1 MKINFSGGS
10 ATVPKNTR
18 KHINGL
24 VGLVLLGLAMEQPA
38 AAYTDPGTG
47 ALIWQMVAAGFVG
60 VMFYFRRITSFFT
73 RLKNKGPKE

>member
-1 MKINFSGGS
+1 MGTNLGGFGRTKIGGKVS
-10 ATVPKNTR
+10 AVCM
-18 KHINGL
+18 
-24 VGLVLLGLAMEQPA
+24 VVLLGIAMEQPA

-73 RLKNKGPKE
+73 RTKNKDTKE